1 MIKYMNR
8 VDVALS
14 ALLIVL
20 LMFGA
25 VAGQSVDKDKL
36 ENAARRSGNAAKVLT
51 AVAGLPGETIPREL
65 LDRAKAVG
73 VFPGVDK
80 VNLLFE
86 QAAQGYGVVCR
97 RRQGGW
103 SPPAFYAFG
112 TGAIGFTSV
121 GAEKP
126 DVIILFMTDK
136 AVEAFQKGRIGFKGE
151 LAGVAGPLGE
161 LNDEKE
167 KSIRAA
173 NVIVYTFAG
182 GKVKGVELGSNFFK
196 DAAVNPDNNINK
208 AVYGL
213 KGRDVLSGKEPLRPS
228 VVPTVSGY
236 RDALASLSKP

>member
-1 MIKYMNR
+1 MNR
-8 VDVALS
+8 VAITLS
-14 ALLIVL
+14 ASLTVL
-20 LMFGA
+20 LVSGA
-25 VAGQSVDKDKL
+25 AAGQKVDGDKL
-36 ENAARRSGNAAKVLT
+36 ENAARRSRNAAKVLT
-51 AVAGLPGETIPREL
+51 AVTGLPGETIPREL

-86 QAAQGYGVVCR
+86 KAAQGYGVVCR
-97 RRQGGW
+97 RLPGGW
-103 SPPAFYAFG
+103 SPPAYYAFG
-112 TGAIGFTSV
+112 TAAVGFTSV

-126 DVIILFMTDK
+126 DVVILFMTDK

-151 LAGVAGPLGE
+151 MAGFAGPLGA

-173 NVIVYTFAG
+173 NVIVYMFAG
-182 GKVKGVELGSNFFK
+182 GKVQGVKVGSNFFK
-196 DAAVNPDNNINK
+196 DAAINPDNNINK

-213 KGRDVLSGKEPLRPS
+213 RGREVLAGKEPLRASALPA
-228 VVPTVSGY
+228 VSGY